1 MRETMTVTWQVRLR
15 IRVARP
21 RARGRQ
27 RLSVVPS
34 SAKQADTNSSS
45 GSMPSLWKAF
55 AAAECSTLP
64 ITVATSRSQYSRI
77 SDARW

>member
-1 MRETMTVTWQVRLR
+1 MWQVRLR

-34 SAKQADTNSSS
+34 SAKQADDEQLLRVEPVVVE
-45 GSMPSLWKAF
+45 GVGGCRVQQLADHVRHL
-55 AAAECSTLP
+55 A
-64 ITVATSRSQYSRI
+64 VAVLEDLRRPLV
-77 SDARW
+77 RPCPG